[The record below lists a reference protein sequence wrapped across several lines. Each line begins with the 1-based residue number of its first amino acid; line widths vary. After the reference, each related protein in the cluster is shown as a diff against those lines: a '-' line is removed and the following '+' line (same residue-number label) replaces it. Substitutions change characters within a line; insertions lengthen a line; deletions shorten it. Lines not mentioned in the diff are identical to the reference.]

1 MDNWLTLTD
10 YFKNA
15 PIKTKYII
23 IAYFSSDVSNDEDA
37 LQFMSEELKHMHDS
51 IKNGQE
57 DCMNQIMLK
66 LNKY

>member
-23 IAYFSSDVSNDEDA
+23 IAYLSTDESNDDNA
-37 LQFMSEELKHMHDS
+37 LAHMSDELKHMHDS

-57 DCMNQIMLK
+57 DCMNQILQK

>member
-23 IAYFSSDVSNDEDA
+23 IAYLSTEDSGEDNALKYMSD
-37 LQFMSEELKHMHDS
+37 ELHNMHDS
-51 IKNGQE
+51 IKRG
-57 DCMNQIMLK
+57 
-66 LNKY
+66 